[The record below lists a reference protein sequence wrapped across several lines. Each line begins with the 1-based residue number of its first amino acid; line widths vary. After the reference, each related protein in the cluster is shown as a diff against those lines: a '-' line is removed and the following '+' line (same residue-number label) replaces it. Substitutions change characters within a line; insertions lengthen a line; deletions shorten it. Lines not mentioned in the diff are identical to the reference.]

1 MKRPVDLLE
10 RVQSWVALLTADV
23 VEIKK
28 WHQNPVFEYDT
39 LIAAEEPWPYEKV
52 PASNPSCKRIQVRYS
67 YQTSV

>member
-10 RVQSWVALLTADV
+10 RVQSWVALLTVDV

-52 PASNPSCKRIQVRYS
+52 PR
-67 YQTSV
+67 